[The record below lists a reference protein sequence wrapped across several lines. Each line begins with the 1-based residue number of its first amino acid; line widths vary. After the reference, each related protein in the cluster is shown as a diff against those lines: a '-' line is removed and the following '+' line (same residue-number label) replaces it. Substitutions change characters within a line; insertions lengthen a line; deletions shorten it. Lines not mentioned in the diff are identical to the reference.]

1 MSAALL
7 VERLLPVERVT
18 SFQSVAVG
26 DEALLGLL
34 QTARLAPSANNKQ
47 IWWFSLI
54 RDTALIE
61 AAARR
66 AGLTECAAAP
76 VLIAAQAA
84 PGWIKRLHKEQPF
97 FMIDVPIAMSHL
109 SLAAREK
116 DLAIEWVFPPEER
129 GLQDLLGLERGRRL
143 VALGFCG
150 RPAGFAPRSDVPK
163 RVFLNEIEL

>member
-1 MSAALL
+1 MSAGLL
-7 VERLLPVERVT
+7 IERLLPVDRVT
-18 SFQSVAVG
+18 SFQSAAVG
-26 DEALLGLL
+26 DDLLLAML

-47 IWWFSLI
+47 IWWFSLL
-54 RDTALIE
+54 RDAALIE

-66 AGLTECAAAP
+66 AGLAEGAAAP

-129 GLQDLLGLERGRRL
+129 GYQDLLGLERGKRL

-150 RPAGFAPRSDVPK
+150 RPAGTAPRPDLPK
-163 RVFLNEIEL
+163 RVFMNEIEL